1 MVHAIYR
8 RHVTLRYELDA
19 VAMGHVLDA
28 AGEVVGE
35 LFQFD
40 PQGEAGELPLEG

>member
-19 VAMGHVLDA
+19 VAMAHVGDA

-35 LFQFD
+35 FFQFD
-40 PQGEAGELPLEG
+40 PQGEAGELPLEW